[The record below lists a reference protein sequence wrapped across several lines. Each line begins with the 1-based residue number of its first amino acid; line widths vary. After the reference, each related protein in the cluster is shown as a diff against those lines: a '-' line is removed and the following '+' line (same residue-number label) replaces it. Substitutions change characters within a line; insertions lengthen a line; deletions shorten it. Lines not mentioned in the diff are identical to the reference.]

1 MFARIIVLNCMN
13 INRFCELVIVYYFKE
28 SFNMMFKRIFFFI
41 FLLLTVFSF
50 SVNATEDELYSEQ
63 YNSSGVAELFGQL
76 PEETQKALENAG
88 ITSSETSILSSVSI
102 SDVFGE
108 ITNIALNEATS
119 PFGAIPV
126 CIGII
131 ILCSLVEGF
140 KVSLVSS
147 MGGVGSTV
155 GTLCVVA
162 CIVVPLCGVIQE
174 TCAIIKGACGF
185 MTLYIPIMGGLMLSA
200 GEAISGTSYCTAM
213 MTAAQT
219 ISALSANLF
228 LPLLN
233 IFLGVSVMSSISP
246 RMRLSSLCDM
256 LYKVCKWTMTF
267 CMSVFVSVL
276 TFQSV
281 ITTRADG
288 AGGRALKFAV
298 SSFVPVV
305 GGALGESLASVR
317 GGLKLLKSGSGV
329 FMIFGIAF
337 MFLPVLIRCLLWIF
351 SLNISASIGDIL
363 GTDSVCKLLHS
374 VSKVVSTITAVLLCV
389 MTVFILSTVLI
400 LIIGGAGS

>member
-1 MFARIIVLNCMN
+1 
-13 INRFCELVIVYYFKE
+13 
-28 SFNMMFKRIFFFI
+28 MFKKTLLFI
-41 FLLLTVFSF
+41 FSLLAVFSF
-50 SVNATEDELYSEQ
+50 TANAADDELYSEQ
-63 YNSSGVAELFGQL
+63 YASSGVSELFTQL
-76 PEETQKALENAG
+76 PKETQESLENAG
-88 ITSSETSILSSVSI
+88 ISSPESTVLSSANI
-102 SDVFGE
+102 SDIFGE
-108 ITNIALNEATS
+108 ITSIALKEASS

-131 ILCSLVEGF
+131 VLCSVVESF
-140 KVSLVSS
+140 RVSLTSS
-147 MGGVGSTV
+147 MGGVGSTI
-155 GTLCVVA
+155 GTLCIVS

-174 TCAIIKGACGF
+174 TCEIIKGACGF

-200 GEAISGTSYCTAM
+200 GEAISGASYCTAM
-213 MTAAQT
+213 MTAAQA

-233 IFLGVSVMSSISP
+233 IFLGVSIMSSISP

-337 MFLPVLIRCLLWIF
+337 MFLPVLMRCLLWIF

-363 GTDSVCKLLHS
+363 GTDSVCKLLRS
-374 VSKVVSTITAVLLCV
+374 SSKVVSTITAVLLCV
-389 MTVFILSTVLI
+389 ITVFILSTVLI

>member
-1 MFARIIVLNCMN
+1 
-13 INRFCELVIVYYFKE
+13 
-28 SFNMMFKRIFFFI
+28 MFKKTLFFI
-41 FLLLTVFSF
+41 FSLLIIFSF
-50 SVNATEDELYSEQ
+50 NVNAEDNLYSEQ
-63 YNSSGVAELFGQL
+63 YDSSGIGELFDQL
-76 PEETQKALENAG
+76 PEETQESLKNAG
-88 ITSSETSILSSVSI
+88 ISSPESSILSSASI
-102 SDVFGE
+102 SDIFGE
-108 ITNIALNEATS
+108 ITNIALKEVSS
-119 PFGAIPV
+119 PFGAIPI

-131 ILCSLVEGF
+131 VLCSIVESF
-140 KVSLVSS
+140 KISLSSS

-155 GTLCVVA
+155 GTLCIVA
-162 CIVVPLCGVIQE
+162 CIVVPLCNVITQ
-174 TCAIIKGACGF
+174 TCEIITGACGF

-200 GEAISGTSYCTAM
+200 GEAVSGTSYCTAM

-219 ISALSANLF
+219 ISALSANFF

-233 IFLGVSVMSSISP
+233 IFLGVSIMSSISP
-246 RMRLSSLCDM
+246 RMKLSSLCDM

-281 ITTRADG
+281 ITTKTDG
-288 AGGRALKFAV
+288 AGSRALKFAV

-317 GGLKLLKSGSGV
+317 GGLKLLKSGAGV
-329 FMIFGIAF
+329 FMIFGFAF
-337 MFLPVLIRCLLWIF
+337 MFLPILIRCLLWIF

-363 GTDSVCKLLHS
+363 GTDSICKLLRS
-374 VSKVVSTITAVLLCV
+374 ASKVVSTITSVLLCV

>member
-1 MFARIIVLNCMN
+1 MFLNLITRIAKGDN
-13 INRFCELVIVYYFKE
+13 
-28 SFNMMFKRIFFFI
+28 MFKKTFLFI
-41 FLLLTVFSF
+41 FLLLAIFSF
-50 SVNATEDELYSEQ
+50 SVNAEDALYSEQ
-63 YNSSGVAELFGQL
+63 YASSGAAELFGQL

-88 ITSSETSILSSVSI
+88 ITSPETSVLSSVSI
-102 SDVFGE
+102 SDIFKE
-108 ITNIALNEATS
+108 ISNIVLEEATS

-131 ILCSLVEGF
+131 ILCSLVESF
-140 KVSLVSS
+140 RVSLASS

-162 CIVVPLCGVIQE
+162 CIVVPLCNVIQE
-174 TCAIIKGACGF
+174 TCEIITGACGF

-213 MTAAQT
+213 MTAAQA

-233 IFLGVSVMSSISP
+233 IFLGVSIMSSISP
-246 RMRLSSLCDM
+246 RMRLSSLCNM

-329 FMIFGIAF
+329 FMIFGFAF
-337 MFLPVLIRCLLWIF
+337 MFLPVLIKCLLWIL

-363 GTDSVCKLLHS
+363 GTDSVCKLLRS
-374 VSKVVSTITAVLLCV
+374 SSKVASTITAVLLCV

-400 LIIGGAGS
+400 LIIGGASS

>member
-1 MFARIIVLNCMN
+1 
-13 INRFCELVIVYYFKE
+13 
-28 SFNMMFKRIFFFI
+28 
-41 FLLLTVFSF
+41 
-50 SVNATEDELYSEQ
+50 
-63 YNSSGVAELFGQL
+63 
-76 PEETQKALENAG
+76 
-88 ITSSETSILSSVSI
+88 
-102 SDVFGE
+102 
-108 ITNIALNEATS
+108 
-119 PFGAIPV
+119 
-126 CIGII
+126 
-131 ILCSLVEGF
+131 
-140 KVSLVSS
+140 
-147 MGGVGSTV
+147 
-155 GTLCVVA
+155 
-162 CIVVPLCGVIQE
+162 
-174 TCAIIKGACGF
+174 
-185 MTLYIPIMGGLMLSA
+185 
-200 GEAISGTSYCTAM
+200 
-213 MTAAQT
+213 
-219 ISALSANLF
+219 
-228 LPLLN
+228 
-233 IFLGVSVMSSISP
+233 
-246 RMRLSSLCDM
+246 MRLSSLCDM
-256 LYKVCKWTMTF
+256 LYKICKWTMTF

-363 GTDSVCKLLHS
+363 GTDSVCKLLRS

>member
-1 MFARIIVLNCMN
+1 
-13 INRFCELVIVYYFKE
+13 
-28 SFNMMFKRIFFFI
+28 MFKKTLLFI
-41 FLLLTVFSF
+41 FSLLAIFSF
-50 SVNATEDELYSEQ
+50 SVNAEDELYTEQ
-63 YNSSGVAELFGQL
+63 YNSSGAAELFSQL
-76 PEETQKALENAG
+76 PQETQKALENAG
-88 ITSSETSILSSVSI
+88 ITSPEASVLSSASI
-102 SDVFGE
+102 SYIFGS
-108 ITNIALNEATS
+108 IANIALKEATS

-131 ILCSLVEGF
+131 ILCSLVESF
-140 KVSLVSS
+140 RVSLSSS
-147 MGGVGSTV
+147 MSGVGSTV

-162 CIVVPLCGVIQE
+162 CAVVPLCTVIKE
-174 TCAIIKGACGF
+174 TCEIITGACDF
-185 MTLYIPIMGGLMLSA
+185 MTLYIPIMGGLMISA
-200 GEAISGTSYCTAM
+200 GEAVSASSYCTAM
-213 MTAAQT
+213 MAAAQA
-219 ISALSANLF
+219 IAALSSNLF

-233 IFLGVSVMSSISP
+233 VFLGVSVMSSISP

-276 TFQSV
+276 SFQSV

-329 FMIFGIAF
+329 FVIFGLAF

-363 GTDSVCKLLHS
+363 GTDSICKLLRS
-374 VSKVVSTITAVLLCV
+374 ASKVVSTITAVLLCV

-400 LIIGGAGS
+400 LIIGGNS

>member
-1 MFARIIVLNCMN
+1 
-13 INRFCELVIVYYFKE
+13 
-28 SFNMMFKRIFFFI
+28 
-41 FLLLTVFSF
+41 
-50 SVNATEDELYSEQ
+50 
-63 YNSSGVAELFGQL
+63 
-76 PEETQKALENAG
+76 
-88 ITSSETSILSSVSI
+88 
-102 SDVFGE
+102 
-108 ITNIALNEATS
+108 
-119 PFGAIPV
+119 
-126 CIGII
+126 
-131 ILCSLVEGF
+131 
-140 KVSLVSS
+140 
-147 MGGVGSTV
+147 
-155 GTLCVVA
+155 
-162 CIVVPLCGVIQE
+162 
-174 TCAIIKGACGF
+174 
-185 MTLYIPIMGGLMLSA
+185 MLSA

-256 LYKVCKWTMTF
+256 LYKICKWTMTF

-363 GTDSVCKLLHS
+363 GTDSVCKLLRS
-374 VSKVVSTITAVLLCV
+374 ASKVVSTITAVLLCV